1 MSEASGKG
9 WRTAREEGDLL
20 AGKAGRLHQEGCSDG
35 GPRFP
40 SQQASHGQRAAEQGE
55 EVVESLEGGRQAE
68 QMVRGQDDFGRH
80 FSSRAGGN
88 LKSGPLLVRGGH

>member
-40 SQQASHGQRAAEQGE
+40 SQQASHGQRAAAQGE